1 MKHLFENV
9 LVRFLL
15 KECAA
20 TWKWERMWTKNNL
33 LPANLLVGIRNYRH
47 RLRWRQ
53 NVLLRNEGRK
63 KEQEKKEEKQVS
75 ETRKKANVGPKVNY
89 CIRFSANVALWMPKF
104 LQPHTP
110 QPPKLE
116 CSEWSFIWQKQSNS
130 LIYRLRSTMNG
141 RFYVHLYYQKAK
153 RLQLAPQP
161 FWFHL

>member
-9 LVRFLL
+9 LSFAFSWRNALRRENESECERKTIYCLQIYWSVSEITGTGSGGDKTLFFGVRG
-15 KECAA
+15 
-20 TWKWERMWTKNNL
+20 ER
-33 LPANLLVGIRNYRH
+33 R
-47 RLRWRQ
+47 RQ
-53 NVLLRNEGRK
+53 RK
-63 KEQEKKEEKQVS
+63 PEEKRVS
-75 ETRKKANVGPKVNY
+75 ETRKKANVGLKVNY

-141 RFYVHLYYQKAK
+141 RFYVHL
-153 RLQLAPQP
+153 
-161 FWFHL
+161 